1 MTTPN
6 ITPLVSVK
14 EAQRLLGGRGR
25 GRIYALMADGE
36 IDTIKDGA
44 RRLIIGHSLAR
55 YIARI
60 TAPKR
65 EKTPAG

>member
-1 MTTPN
+1 MKPTG

-36 IDTIKDGA
+36 IDTIKDGN
-44 RRLIIGHSLAR
+44 RRLIVGDSLAR
-55 YIARI
+55 YITRLIAGRV
-60 TAPKR
+60 
-65 EKTPAG
+65 KTPAG